1 MDEASEFPNG
11 QLDNR
16 VILLFYF
23 SCFIFAEQADSQV
36 NIFICLVVQLSGT
49 VKEKRVGGTV
59 QLITIER
66 SDERFLLIVHFRFFD
81 NVDILFFQFFHDRSE
96 RFFKLFI
103 VTVVQFTY
111 LFQCV
116 RSDFLFFLYILVV
129 ILYNPV

>member
-1 MDEASEFPNG
+1 M
-11 QLDNR
+11 
-16 VILLFYF
+16 
-23 SCFIFAEQADSQV
+23 
-36 NIFICLVVQLSGT
+36 
-49 VKEKRVGGTV
+49 
-59 QLITIER
+59 TIER

-129 ILYNPV
+129 ILYNPVSGSDTDAEELVLIVRIDAKKSQPFQ